1 MEGPGYDLFRAVNE
15 ALPGAQIIAEN
26 LGFLDESVHKLLE
39 ECGYPGMN
47 IMQFDFGDGYDYSPL
62 LKGELTANNVV
73 YTGTHDNQTIQSWY
87 YDSNDHLKWCIREYF
102 KFSDE
107 SKAHLSIIEG
117 TMKTVCDTAIIP
129 LQDYLGLVDWEGRMN
144 IPSTLGCNWRWRA
157 LRSHYNADL
166 AKYIKKITKE
176 SGRL

>member
-1 MEGPGYDLFRAVNE
+1 M
-15 ALPGAQIIAEN
+15 
-26 LGFLDESVHKLLE
+26 
-39 ECGYPGMN
+39 
-47 IMQFDFGDGYDYSPL
+47 
-62 LKGELTANNVV
+62 
-73 YTGTHDNQTIQSWY
+73 
-87 YDSNDHLKWCIREYF
+87 KWCIREYF